1 MSAALRLR
9 DLAVQ
14 LGRNKVLHAVDLD
27 VNAGEWLTIIGPNG
41 AGKTTLL
48 KAAAGILRHDGE
60 ISGTT
65 NDGAAVSISDRR
77 RWSQLVAYLPQQ
89 PVIPAGLSVVDY
101 VLLGRTP
108 HHGVF
113 GAPGGSDLGRVERML
128 QLFDLRE
135 LAERPVSSI
144 SGGEAQRAA
153 LARVLVQDAAILML
167 DEPTTG
173 LDIGHQQELLD
184 VLDDVQRDN
193 NVTIVSTLHDLT
205 TAGRHG
211 DRLVLIDDGRIVADG
226 TASTVLTP
234 AKLFAAYGAR
244 VDVVDH
250 GDGPVVIP
258 QSRSEADRHRRR
270 LTMSDQSH
278 PDDSQPDESQP
289 DADTAD
295 GIDPATPPEAD
306 PRPKLINAP
315 SLVVVNTG
323 DGKGKSSSAFG
334 MMCRAVARGWNVAVV
349 QYLKSGSWSVGEEKV
364 GRQLGVDW
372 WALGEG
378 FTWDSDDLSVDQGV
392 AMEAWRHAKATI
404 EAGEHELVIL
414 DEITYPMN
422 WEWIDADEVIATIA
436 NRPPK
441 VNVICTGRDAS
452 DALIELADTVTEM
465 RHVKHAYDKG
475 IAAKRGLDY

>member
-1 MSAALRLR
+1 MSASIQARGLN
-9 DLAVQ
+9 VQ
-14 LGRNKVLHAVDLD
+14 LGGREILHSLDLD
-27 VNAGEWLTIIGPNG
+27 VRAGEWLTIIGPNG

-48 KAAAGILRHDGE
+48 KTLAGVLRHDGDVRGVDE
-60 ISGTT
+60 HG
-65 NDGAAVSISDRR
+65 DDVSIRDRR
-77 RWSQLVAYLPQQ
+77 TWARLVGYLPQS
-89 PVIPAGLSVVDY
+89 PLVPAGLSVVDY

-108 HHGVF
+108 HHGIF
-113 GAPGGSDLGRVERML
+113 GAPSGSDLTRVERML
-128 QLFDLRE
+128 RLFDLVE

-153 LARVLVQDAAILML
+153 LARVMVQDAPILML

-184 VLDDVQRDN
+184 LLKDVRMDRGS
-193 NVTIVSTLHDLT
+193 TIVTTLHDLT

-211 DRLVLIDDGRIVADG
+211 DRLVLVDDGRVAADG
-226 TASTVLTP
+226 TPAEVLTP
-234 AKLFAAYGAR
+234 NRLFAAYGAR
-244 VDVVDH
+244 VDVVDR

-258 QSRSEADRHRRR
+258 QSRNDADRHRRR
-270 LTMSDQSH
+270 LTMDSRDSSDAA
-278 PDDSQPDESQP
+278 QPATTDVEP
-289 DADTAD
+289 
-295 GIDPATPPEAD
+295 PATDTPPEED
-306 PRPKLINAP
+306 PRPALRNAP

-334 MMCRAVARGWNVAVV
+334 MMCRGVARGWNVAVV

-378 FTWDSDDLSVDQGV
+378 FTWDSEDLSVDQGV

-422 WEWIDADEVIATIA
+422 WGWIDADEVISTIA
-436 NRPPK
+436 NRPAK
-441 VNVICTGRDAS
+441 VNVVCTGRDAS
-452 DALIELADTVTEM
+452 DALVDLADTVTEM
-465 RHVKHAYDKG
+465 RHVKHAYDNG